1 MMDPAPLIRVNAAA
15 MTFRLVGAIA
25 YGSLRLNLSKT
36 RVNPAHSGGEVSG
49 AAQAALFW
57 CLLSLHISLERLDSG
72 SACATSE
79 IRSRP
84 QHGALAEA
92 RNMGIQEPHPSG
104 RRGFQIVDQH
114 TDRQPRRI
122 FHEQVNMVF
131 FTIELK
137 DAAVEFFAS

>member
-1 MMDPAPLIRVNAAA
+1 
-15 MTFRLVGAIA
+15 
-25 YGSLRLNLSKT
+25 
-36 RVNPAHSGGEVSG
+36 
-49 AAQAALFW
+49 
-57 CLLSLHISLERLDSG
+57 
-72 SACATSE
+72 
-79 IRSRP
+79 
-84 QHGALAEA
+84 
-92 RNMGIQEPHPSG
+92 MGIQEPHPSG